1 VRHRMD
7 RTHILS
13 GRLRIAPSS
22 RAAITTRFKYYYKD
36 LDHVIFPS
44 SRDVL
49 GADGRNAPCEP
60 LDCEGRGHSCDGSS
74 FHAGQPNRNSKETV
88 DQRIAQ
94 LHASLAITPS
104 EEADWVSV
112 TKAMGVHA
120 SVMERLIADKS
131 NADPSKLSAVEDL
144 QVYERFARAHVE
156 GFKTLTASFETL
168 YKSMPVA
175 QKKVADQVFQ
185 NFGHEA
191 AAAHG

>member
-1 VRHRMD
+1 MSSF
-7 RTHILS
+7 L
-13 GRLRIAPSS
+13 RLVTFSVLMGATLLASPLIA
-22 RAAITTRFKYYYKD
+22 RAADTVAT
-36 LDHVIFPS
+36 
-44 SRDVL
+44 
-49 GADGRNAPCEP
+49 APASMQASPTETP
-60 LDCEGRGHSCDGSS
+60 
-74 FHAGQPNRNSKETV
+74 KETV

-104 EEADWVSV
+104 EEADWARV
-112 TKAMGVHA
+112 TKAMQVHA

-144 QVYERFARAHVE
+144 QVYEQFARAHVE
-156 GFKTLTASFETL
+156 GLKTLTASFETL

-175 QKKVADQVFQ
+175 QKKVADHVFQ